1 MCILPY
7 PTTPPID
14 LLLKQLQWKL
24 NKITNNHNKK
34 EAWRSPSFASF
45 SHLALCSLPDLVP
58 VRRAPELLHFWSC
71 NAVTAISEFLLLSSF
86 IVLFWLFFL
95 WMAWRSKWLLADVKP
110 QLEDDRKC
118 AVVAQVKGGHT
129 KASLKSLV
137 AILNVSSPFGFCCF
151 RFLTL
156 MSHTGYFRTLG
167 RIWVFKNGNHYCWA
181 ERIVVW
187 LSSEPPHKS
196 YMVTL
201 HPGSVFL
208 MENLALI
215 NDWVY

>member
-137 AILNVSSPFGFCCF
+137 AILKITIWVLLFQISHSLC
-151 RFLTL
+151 LTL
-156 MSHTGYFRTLG
+156 GIFRTLWG

-215 NDWVY
+215 NDWVN

>member
-1 MCILPY
+1 M
-7 PTTPPID
+7 
-14 LLLKQLQWKL
+14 QWKL

-58 VRRAPELLHFWSC
+58 VRGAPELLHFWSC
-71 NAVTAISEFLLLSSF
+71 NTVTAISEFLLLSSF

-95 WMAWRSKWLLADVKP
+95 WMAWRSKWLLADVEP

-137 AILNVSSPFGFCCF
+137 AILKI
-151 RFLTL
+151 T
-156 MSHTGYFRTLG
+156 
-167 RIWVFKNGNHYCWA
+167 IWVLLFQISHSYVSHWVFSELWGGGY
-181 ERIVVW
+181 ESLRMEITIV
-187 LSSEPPHKS
+187 EPKGLLFDPPLDHHTK
-196 YMVTL
+196 VTCL
-201 HPGSVFL
+201 HFILVQCQRCH
-208 MENLALI
+208 NT
-215 NDWVY
+215 V

>member
-1 MCILPY
+1 M
-7 PTTPPID
+7 
-14 LLLKQLQWKL
+14 QWKL

-58 VRRAPELLHFWSC
+58 VRGAPELLHFWSC

-86 IVLFWLFFL
+86 HCSVLTIFL
-95 WMAWRSKWLLADVKP
+95 VDGLKIKMVAGGCRATAGRRQKMRCGGTGEGRPHKGVLEISRRHFENHHLGFVVSYFSLL
-110 QLEDDRKC
+110 C
-118 AVVAQVKGGHT
+118 
-129 KASLKSLV
+129 
-137 AILNVSSPFGFCCF
+137 
-151 RFLTL
+151 LTL
-156 MSHTGYFRTLG
+156 GIFRTLGG

-187 LSSEPPHKS
+187 LSSEPPYKS

-208 MENLALI
+208 MEILALT
-215 NDWVY
+215 NDWVN

>member
-1 MCILPY
+1 MKKPVICFLFSSRLMQSARPRSSPEGTRI
-7 PTTPPID
+7 TTFLIV
-14 LLLKQLQWKL
+14 QCSYCHIWV
-24 NKITNNHNKK
+24 
-34 EAWRSPSFASF
+34 FASF
-45 SHLALCSLPDLVP
+45 QFHCSVLTIFLVDGLEIKM
-58 VRRAPELLHFWSC
+58 VAGRCQATAGRRQKMRWGGTGEGRPHKGVLEISRRHFEC
-71 NAVTAISEFLLLSSF
+71 F
-86 IVLFWLFFL
+86 
-95 WMAWRSKWLLADVKP
+95 
-110 QLEDDRKC
+110 
-118 AVVAQVKGGHT
+118 
-129 KASLKSLV
+129 
-137 AILNVSSPFGFCCF
+137 SPFGFCCF

-215 NDWVY
+215 NDWVN

>member
-137 AILNVSSPFGFCCF
+137 AILISPFGFCCF

-215 NDWVY
+215 NDWVN

>member
-1 MCILPY
+1 M
-7 PTTPPID
+7 
-14 LLLKQLQWKL
+14 QWKL

-137 AILNVSSPFGFCCF
+137 AILNASHHLDFVVSDFSLLC
-151 RFLTL
+151 LTL
-156 MSHTGYFRTLG
+156 GISELWGGYESLRMEITIVEPKGLLFDFPLNHHTKVT
-167 RIWVFKNGNHYCWA
+167 
-181 ERIVVW
+181 W
-187 LSSEPPHKS
+187 LHFILVQCFWWKISP
-196 YMVTL
+196 
-201 HPGSVFL
+201 
-208 MENLALI
+208 
-215 NDWVY
+215 

>member
-215 NDWVY
+215 NDWIN